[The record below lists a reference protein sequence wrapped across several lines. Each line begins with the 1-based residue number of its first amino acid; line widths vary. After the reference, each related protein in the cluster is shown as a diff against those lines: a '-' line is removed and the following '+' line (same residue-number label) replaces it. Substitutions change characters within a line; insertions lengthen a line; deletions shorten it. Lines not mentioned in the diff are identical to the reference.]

1 MKNLNPV
8 KPIILSIFRG
18 EKTELGK
25 IQPQQRVGKC
35 LFYQETGSHVIH
47 IDVLPGTQN
56 TFFLK
61 TSSTPGKDYA
71 ICTKEAMRTE
81 PGKNLFREV
90 GAATLCKGLNEG
102 LLNLEWYFFGANNIY
117 LQTLTTNMLTEKVSA

>member
-1 MKNLNPV
+1 MKNLNQS
-8 KPIILSIFRG
+8 KPIVLSIFRG
-18 EKTELGK
+18 SADESGK
-25 IQPQQRVGKC
+25 IQPKQRVGKC

-61 TSSTPGKDYA
+61 PSNTSGKDYA
-71 ICTKEAMRTE
+71 ICTKEAMKSE

-90 GAATLCKGLNEG
+90 GSATLCKGLNES
-102 LLNLEWYFFGANNIY
+102 LLYLEWYFFGATSIY
-117 LQTLTTNMLTEKVSA
+117 LQTLTTDLLTEKVSA